1 MHEQARRKGG
11 KLPTKRILQAVKVW
25 HEEILSAKLRGIEI
39 DGEKNQSQV
48 GWCDIRESTLNGKIV
63 RRNNTEMRP

>member
-11 KLPTKRILQAVKVW
+11 KLPTKRIRK
-25 HEEILSAKLRGIEI
+25 LSKFDTKKFSLAKLRGIEI

-48 GWCDIRESTLNGKIV
+48 G
-63 RRNNTEMRP
+63 